1 MATYRLPMN
10 AQIGVWT
17 ARLNVNNFDDSNDNR
32 GPASQVSTTFAVQ
45 IATLT
50 VTTTLA
56 KTTFVI
62 NERMPS
68 NMTMTYPDGTALGSS
83 DQATGRLSLSGGT
96 SAASIPLIYDT
107 STSQSQGLYIA
118 KG

>member
-1 MATYRLPMN
+1 QNNSSYNITDNYDFVSNNFGANYRLPMN

-17 ARLNVNNFDDSNDNR
+17 AILNVNNFDDSYDNR
-32 GPASQVSTTFAVQ
+32 GPASQVSTTFTVQ

-56 KTTFVI
+56 KTIFVI
-62 NERMPS
+62 NERMPF

-83 DQATGRLSLSGGT
+83 DHASERLSLRVRT
-96 SAASIPLIYDT
+96 YAA
-107 STSQSQGLYIA
+107 
-118 KG
+118 